1 MSLAAAW
8 PTHLAWFAHRV
19 DGARRLGVF
28 DPGSQRLLDIDR
40 SFDPAA
46 EQQHLRGASLA
57 QPELAA
63 LAARGRALDPATIE
77 WDTPLRRPGKILC
90 LGKNFLLHAREF
102 GAEVP
107 EEPIFF
113 TKLPDTLLP
122 HHGAIVLPHW
132 VTSRIDHE
140 VELGV
145 VLGFA
150 DPLQRGRKYVSE
162 VEALQLVAGYTV
174 LNDVTARTM
183 QHDDRS
189 RQQPWLRCKSF
200 DTFLPL
206 GPMVVPADAL
216 PRDVDLAIECRVND
230 TLRQSSRTSLMVVGV
245 AAAIAY
251 LSKHV
256 TLRPGDLIAMGTPEG
271 VGPLQDGDRVTCSIE
286 GLGSLVNSVVRETAP
301 S

>member
-8 PTHLAWFAHRV
+8 PSQLAWFAHRV
-19 DGARRLGVF
+19 AGARRLGVF
-28 DPGSQRLLDIDR
+28 DPVTQRLLDVDTG
-40 SFDPAA
+40 FAGDA
-46 EQQHLRGASLA
+46 EQQHLAAAGLRQSD
-57 QPELAA
+57 LAA
-63 LAARGRALDPATIE
+63 LATRGQALDPDTIE

-107 EEPIFF
+107 DEPIFF

-122 HHGAIVLPHW
+122 HRGAVVLPHW

-145 VLGFA
+145 VLGFP
-150 DPLQRGRKYVSE
+150 DPMQRGRKYVSE
-162 VEALQLVAGYTV
+162 AEALQLVAGYTI

-183 QHDDRS
+183 QHEDRT

-216 PRDVDLAIECRVND
+216 SHDFDLAIECRVND
-230 TLRQSSRTSLMVVGV
+230 AVRQSSRTSLMVVGV

-286 GLGSLVNSVVRETAP
+286 SLGTLMNSVVREIAP
-301 S
+301 R